1 MKKLIF
7 IFLATIS
14 ISCSSCTDATD
25 AVDSSSQVND
35 IQPQPSSDMHG
46 GSPAPV
52 TWEEC
57 GPGIGD
63 HPCDFSL
70 VDQDGNIFQLYDNYG
85 KVILLD
91 FSAMWC
97 GVCNVIAPDSQTFTD
112 LYGDQG
118 FIWVTVLIDNSQG
131 QPPTESDIDRWCD
144 QYGIEDSPVLAGNRS
159 LIDMSGE
166 AGWPISSWPTL
177 IIIDREMIVIHGIYG
192 WSEEMITSWIE
203 GAL

>member
-7 IFLATIS
+7 IFLAIMS
-14 ISCSSCTDATD
+14 LSCSSCKDAASD
-25 AVDSSSQVND
+25 VDSSSHVND
-35 IQPQPSSDMHG
+35 VQPPPASDMHG
-46 GSPAPV
+46 GSPTPV

-70 VDQDGNIFQLYDNYG
+70 VDQDGNTFQLYDNYG

-97 GVCNVIAPDSQTFTD
+97 GVCNIIAPDSQSFTE

-118 FIWVTVLIDNSQG
+118 FIWATILIDNSQG
-131 QPPTESDIDRWCD
+131 QPPTDSDIDNWCN
-144 QYGIEDSPVLAGNRS
+144 QYGIEDSPVLAGDRS
-159 LIDMSGE
+159 LIDMSGQS
-166 AGWPISSWPTL
+166 GWPISSWPTL
-177 IIIDREMIVIHGIYG
+177 IIIDRNMIVIHGIYG
-192 WSEEMITSWIE
+192 WNEELITSWIE